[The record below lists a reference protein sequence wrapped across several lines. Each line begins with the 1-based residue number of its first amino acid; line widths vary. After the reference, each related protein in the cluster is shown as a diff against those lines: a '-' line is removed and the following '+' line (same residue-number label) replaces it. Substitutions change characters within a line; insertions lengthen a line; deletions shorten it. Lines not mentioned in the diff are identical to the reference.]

1 MSYGALNVGGKYES
15 LSETREVILPADFE
29 NAQYITDA
37 KLMADEFGVPESSM
51 PELNAIIGRFLAAIQ
66 EVSFVDR
73 DLLEIVPHA
82 RRTWETEAYSYD
94 PLSRA
99 STLSANT
106 LIITIRQEI
115 EGVIQDILAL
125 RPGLVTEI
133 SRGSAEKKELLR
145 SETLSFSKTRNHE
158 GELEYVDLLTD
169 EARDLIGRFGPDC
182 AATLKNML
190 KNFAVNILYRADLS
204 FVSLRRDVTALA
216 RALGRE
222 KRVATYST
230 LNPVDLIKMAKK
242 NLECVPSGIHNGY
255 SEAQWGRLF
264 ADLRDPAM
272 RAANQI

>member
-1 MSYGALNVGGKYES
+1 MSYGALNVGGRYES
-15 LSETREVILPADFE
+15 LSEVGEVVLPADFE
-29 NAQYITDA
+29 SVQYITDA
-37 KLMADEFGVPESSM
+37 QLMADQFGIPESSM

-66 EVSFVDR
+66 EVSFVDH

-82 RRTWETEAYSYD
+82 RRTWETEPYSYD

-115 EGVIQDILAL
+115 EGVMQDILAL
-125 RPGLVTEI
+125 RPGLVTETN
-133 SRGSAEKKELLR
+133 REDAKKKELLR

-158 GELEYVDLLTD
+158 GELAQVDLLTD
-169 EARDLIGRFGPDC
+169 ETRDLIGRFGPNC
-182 AATLKNML
+182 AAALKSIL

-204 FVSLRRDVTALA
+204 FVSLRRDVTALS
-216 RALGRE
+216 RALTRE

-230 LNPVDLIKMAKK
+230 LNPVDLIKMAKE
-242 NLECVPSGIHNGY
+242 NLECVPSGIQKGY
-255 SEAQWGRLF
+255 SEAQWGKLF